1 MLPQLVNS
9 RVIRLGKSWIDFD
22 KEFFIDLRSDFSM
35 NSLSRYRKL
44 LENGKAIFVNDGTTL
59 FSSKSQRA
67 KDRLVGGLSELL
79 ADEAYTY
86 QDWNDKFTL
95 EGKVTMIL
103 NITSESYQNEKN
115 RLFGLTFSERFL
127 TVHTVLTEAE
137 KRDLPDYEGLKWT

>member
-1 MLPQLVNS
+1 
-9 RVIRLGKSWIDFD
+9 
-22 KEFFIDLRSDFSM
+22 M